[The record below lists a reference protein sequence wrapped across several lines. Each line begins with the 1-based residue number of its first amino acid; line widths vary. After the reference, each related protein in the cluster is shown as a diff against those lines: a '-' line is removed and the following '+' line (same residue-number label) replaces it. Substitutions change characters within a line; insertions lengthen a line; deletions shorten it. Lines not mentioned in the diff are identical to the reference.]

1 MNLTNNFYKFNPL
14 RRQKGASVFAIIIL
28 LVMVGMFLLSALKVA
43 PSYMD
48 NNVIVNA
55 MDGMINNNDFESMSI
70 AKVRSNLQRSLV
82 TNNIREFDKEI
93 YKKFNLILS
102 LKVEDKYFYD
112 FDLVFLKK
120 LEIEGLKNG
129 FIFDHYKNF
138 KENTLKKFKN

>member
-55 MDGMINNNDFESMSI
+55 MDGTINNNDFESMSI
-70 AKVRSNLQRSLV
+70 AEVRSNLQRSLV
-82 TNNIREFDKEI
+82 TNNIREFDSSSVVLTREGNNNFVDI
-93 YKKFNLILS
+93 NYESRVPLFYNTDI
-102 LKVEDKYFYD
+102 VVTFENRFDK
-112 FDLVFLKK
+112 
-120 LEIEGLKNG
+120 N
-129 FIFDHYKNF
+129 
-138 KENTLKKFKN
+138 

>member
-82 TNNIREFDKEI
+82 TNNIREFDSSSGVLTREGNNNFVDI
-93 YKKFNLILS
+93 NYESRVPLFYNIDI
-102 LKVEDKYFYD
+102 VVTFENRFDK
-112 FDLVFLKK
+112 
-120 LEIEGLKNG
+120 N
-129 FIFDHYKNF
+129 
-138 KENTLKKFKN
+138 

>member
-70 AKVRSNLQRSLV
+70 AEVRSNLQRSLV
-82 TNNIREFDKEI
+82 TNNIREFDSSSVVLTREGNNNFVDI
-93 YKKFNLILS
+93 NYESRVPLFYNIDI
-102 LKVEDKYFYD
+102 VVTFENRFDK
-112 FDLVFLKK
+112 
-120 LEIEGLKNG
+120 N
-129 FIFDHYKNF
+129 
-138 KENTLKKFKN
+138 

>member
-55 MDGMINNNDFESMSI
+55 MDGTINNNDFESMSI
-70 AKVRSNLQRSLV
+70 AEVRSNLQRSLV
-82 TNNIREFDKEI
+82 TNNIREFDSSSVVLTREGNNNFVDI
-93 YKKFNLILS
+93 NYESRVPLFYNIDI
-102 LKVEDKYFYD
+102 VVTFENRFDK
-112 FDLVFLKK
+112 
-120 LEIEGLKNG
+120 N
-129 FIFDHYKNF
+129 
-138 KENTLKKFKN
+138 

>member
-55 MDGMINNNDFESMSI
+55 MDGMINNNDFESTSI
-70 AKVRSNLQRSLV
+70 AEVRSNLQRSLV
-82 TNNIREFDKEI
+82 TNNIREFDSSSVVLTREGNNNFVDI
-93 YKKFNLILS
+93 NYESRVPLFYNIDI
-102 LKVEDKYFYD
+102 VVTFENRFDK
-112 FDLVFLKK
+112 
-120 LEIEGLKNG
+120 N
-129 FIFDHYKNF
+129 
-138 KENTLKKFKN
+138 